1 MSSEVRVSQIDD
13 STGIGRVGKKKRGK
27 EKNNVKKTQGVL
39 SRMGKKAGQIKAGQT
54 LGQTNVQTPLLPLSG
69 TRKVVRTPTNPFEAA
84 GTVEVFVPKEIIARR
99 IQDIFAGPNKGRKAD
114 HYLVVWEDY
123 PLKKDYTWE
132 PIENLYGHEDLAQ
145 TYEQWLKTENERLD
159 SQEAERKTERQSTAQ
174 KKQDAAADKFRK
186 HDKMTK
192 KTKGTNSTGKETLE
206 VEDDEAEAA
215 ADGDDNASDDEAST
229 GSEGVGD
236 KRTRGRDRKTR
247 HLKSLVYTSNSFV
260 AIRDQQQNVVQAK
273 CCIISECTGK
283 ACGTTVDILQSSPKA
298 CWNHLQKHHKT
309 EFLTLKM
316 AQVHMLISKELYV
329 HAPV

>member
-1 MSSEVRVSQIDD
+1 M
-13 STGIGRVGKKKRGK
+13 GRKNKGGK
-27 EKNNVKKTQGVL
+27 ELAQPKD
-39 SRMGKKAGQIKAGQT
+39 
-54 LGQTNVQTPLLPLSG
+54 QTPLLPLSG
-69 TRKVVRTPTNPFEAA
+69 SRKVVRTPTNPFEAA
-84 GTVEVFVPKEIIARR
+84 GTIEVFVPKEIIARR
-99 IQDIFAGPNKGRKAD
+99 IQQILRGPNKGRKAD

-123 PLKKDYTWE
+123 PLEKDYTWE

-174 KKQDAAADKFRK
+174 KIQDAAADKFRK
-186 HDKMTK
+186 HDKLTK

-247 HLKSLVYTSNSFV
+247 HLKSLVYTSNSYLEASPCPAFS
-260 AIRDQQQNVVQAK
+260 RGTSK
-273 CCIISECTGK
+273 CLSP
-283 ACGTTVDILQSSPKA
+283 SS
-298 CWNHLQKHHKT
+298 C
-309 EFLTLKM
+309 
-316 AQVHMLISKELYV
+316 
-329 HAPV
+329 